1 VNRVKDS
8 RQRLEGLDLVG
19 DKGAKLRC
27 QISRAYEEAGDHERA
42 REALGDLWRRVG
54 ERPAVEGLGGE
65 AAAEVLLQAG
75 RLTSVLG
82 SAGQVDGAQEAAKNL
97 LSESISIFAEAAD
110 EKKVAEAQ
118 TELAVCYWREGAFDE
133 ARVMLREAL
142 TRLSDSDGELR
153 ALALIRLAIVE
164 RSANRYAAAL
174 ESLDE
179 AAPLVEASQSDSLKG
194 KFHNEYATSLEN
206 FGRAEGRPEKFDQAL
221 IEYAASSFHC
231 EQAGH
236 TIHCAIV
243 ECNLGFLFYTIG
255 RHEEAR
261 LHLERARGLFARL
274 KDVGHVAQVDETRAR
289 VLVAEGRFAE
299 AERLA
304 RSAARALEA
313 GGQQAELAEA
323 LVTRGVA
330 LARAGQVAEARLSLS
345 RAVEIAEQ
353 AGHTEG
359 AGQAAL
365 TLAEE
370 LGGGMTARDLCEV
383 FERASGL
390 LSNSQNP
397 ATLARLVAC
406 TRRMVAALSSSP
418 AALVAPALD
427 GEAGAPA
434 EERWQGFS
442 LKREVLRYEAE
453 LIERALRDAG
463 GVVSRASKLLGFSHH
478 QTFVA
483 LLNNR
488 HKSLLHAR
496 RPIVPRRRSIVRVSA
511 PRRSA
516 HSRADKGARAVTI
529 LFVEDNR
536 LVADAIRDTLEFEG
550 WRVEAYPDGASAL
563 GVVEGEDHFDL
574 LLLDEDLPGVSGL
587 ELARRARSLP
597 HRQATPV
604 VIISANDCRTAA
616 RDAGADA
623 FLKKPQDILALVPT
637 ITRLLGIRATV

>member
-1 VNRVKDS
+1 MNRVKDS
-8 RQRLEGLDLVG
+8 RQGRVGLDSAG
-19 DKGAKLRC
+19 GKDAKLRC
-27 QISRAYEEAGDHERA
+27 QISRAYEEAGDFERA
-42 REALGDLWRRVG
+42 REAMGDLWRRVG
-54 ERPAVEGLGGE
+54 ERPAVEGLAQE
-65 AAAEVLLQAG
+65 ATAEVLLQAG

-82 SAGQVDGAQEAAKNL
+82 NAGKIDGAQEAAKNL
-97 LSESISIFAEAAD
+97 FSESASIFAEEAD

-118 TELAVCYWREGAFDE
+118 TELAICYWREGALDE
-133 ARVMLREAL
+133 ARVMLKEAL
-142 TRLSDSDGELR
+142 SRLSDSDSELK
-153 ALALIRLAIVE
+153 ALALIRLSIVE

-174 ESLDE
+174 EILDE
-179 AAPLVEASQSDSLKG
+179 AAPLVEASQSHSLKG
-194 KFHNEYATSLEN
+194 KFHNQLATALEN
-206 FGRAEGRPEKFDQAL
+206 LGRAEGRPEKFDRAL

-236 TIHCAIV
+236 MGHCAIV
-243 ECNLGFLFYTIG
+243 ELNLGFLFYTLD
-255 RHEEAR
+255 RYDEAR
-261 LHLERARGLFARL
+261 HHLARARAISAGR
-274 KDVGHVAQVDETRAR
+274 KDVHNVAHVDETLAR
-289 VLVAEGRFAE
+289 ILIAEGKFAE

-304 RSAARALEA
+304 RGAARAHEA
-313 GGQQAELAEA
+313 GGTQAKLSEA

-330 LARAGQVAEARLSLS
+330 LARMGQAAEARISFS
-345 RAVEIAEQ
+345 RAVETAEQ
-353 AGHTEG
+353 AGDPEG

-365 TLAEE
+365 TLVEE
-370 LGGGMTARDLCEV
+370 LGNSMTARDLCEV
-383 FERASGL
+383 FERAQSL

-406 TRRMVAALSSSP
+406 ARLTVAALSSSP
-418 AALVAPALD
+418 AALIAPARD
-427 GEAGAPA
+427 GAASAPA

-496 RPIVPRRRSIVRVSA
+496 KPIVPRRRSIVRVSA

-536 LVADAIRDTLEFEG
+536 LVADAICDTLEFEG

-563 GVVEGEDHFDL
+563 SVVEGEDHFDL
-574 LLLDEDLPGVSGL
+574 LLLDEDLPGVNGL
-587 ELARRARSLP
+587 ELARRARELP
-597 HRQATPV
+597 HRQSTPV
-604 VIISANDCRTAA
+604 VIISANNCRAAA

-637 ITRLLGIRATV
+637 ITRLLHLEAAV